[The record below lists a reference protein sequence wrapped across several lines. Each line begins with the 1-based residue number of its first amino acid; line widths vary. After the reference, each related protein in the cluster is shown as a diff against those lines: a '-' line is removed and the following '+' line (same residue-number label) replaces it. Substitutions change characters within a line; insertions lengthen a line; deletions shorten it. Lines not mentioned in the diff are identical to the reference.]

1 VTTRLQAGA
10 DRRSAAVRRALAE
23 DLQRMREDAGLTRA
37 TVGRI
42 AGVHPSA
49 VGRIEDGS
57 IKPSLETVMRLAVAI
72 GADLHARV
80 YPGTGPAVR
89 DRHQVRI
96 AELLGS
102 EVHPRWAKAA
112 EVAVRRPARG
122 FIDVVL
128 RDPLEPVIV
137 ATELESDLRR
147 IEQLLRWSQE
157 KAASLP
163 SADAWP
169 TWSVTSPSD
178 VSRLLVVRHTRANRA
193 AAAAARRQLRDAFP
207 ADPEDALAALRGTAR
222 WPGAALVW
230 ARLDAE
236 HPRLST

>member
-1 VTTRLQAGA
+1 
-10 DRRSAAVRRALAE
+10 
-23 DLQRMREDAGLTRA
+23 MREDAGLTRA
-37 TVGRI
+37 AVGRI

-49 VGRIEDGS
+49 VGRIEDGA
-57 IKPSLETVMRLAVAI
+57 IKPAFETVMRVAAAL

-89 DRHQVRI
+89 DRHQVRG
-96 AELLGS
+96 AEVLRS
-102 EVHPRWAKAA
+102 ELHPRWQPAA
-112 EVAVRRPARG
+112 EVAVRRPVRG

-128 RDPLEPVIV
+128 HDSLEPAVV

-163 SADAWP
+163 SADGWP
-169 TWSVTSPSD
+169 AWSVAAASGI
-178 VSRLLVVRHTRANRA
+178 SRLLVVRHSRANRSL
-193 AAAAARRQLRDAFP
+193 AAAARRQLRDAFP
-207 ADPEDALAALRGTAR
+207 ADPADALDALRGHAR

-230 ARLDAE
+230 VRLDADP
-236 HPRLST
+236 PRLST